1 MKGLYANFTQNLH
14 PGRARE
20 DILVSSI
27 PVRSQMEK
35 ERSKRVEEANKES
48 RKKIETN
55 SSRLTTREIIA
66 KRIKRNLSQDAAVP
80 QTITGKSSR
89 FLGAVSR
96 RYPGRKQSLLKRLSE
111 CSLSPCSEEYACVMQ
126 GFKETEVEPE
136 SIFVAPSRQT
146 RNRKISFNGFGQGSK
161 YSSAKLSSEFESA
174 LSFRPRPRGN
184 TLPARINDVK
194 VIPTAGTLQPGG
206 KTKPAADRH
215 VLDVK
220 LAWQGTNDDLNLP
233 TKKLEK
239 KRHVSLSDLP
249 QRQLSGGT
257 REEKNNRKLSETFQN
272 ELLPGRS
279 DKSGRKIPQRKKP
292 DIDLPKI
299 EEIILTD
306 HLQIKASDAEIC
318 QHENRGNVITA
329 EQTDD
334 ENPALQRL
342 ASIPQRERSYSSEYF
357 TDSKGTTSR
366 VKAKLSYS
374 ISSGPVLCNRST
386 TEANWNR
393 RDIDAESPK
402 NYFETQLGQPSSSIG
417 RRTSQFAITRANI
430 SRVGKAALVAS
441 RLLKIH
447 YRENGAKKVSITEEE
462 KELEKLFEE
471 MKDCRY
477 LRKNTSEMK
486 I

>member
-1 MKGLYANFTQNLH
+1 
-14 PGRARE
+14 
-20 DILVSSI
+20 
-27 PVRSQMEK
+27 MEK
-35 ERSKRVEEANKES
+35 ERSKCVEETNKES
-48 RKKIETN
+48 RKKIQTN

-184 TLPARINDVK
+184 TLPARINGVK
-194 VIPTAGTLQPGG
+194 VIPAAGTLQPGG

-215 VLDVK
+215 VFDVK

-272 ELLPGRS
+272 DLLP
-279 DKSGRKIPQRKKP
+279 DATAKKP

-306 HLQIKASDAEIC
+306 HLQIKPSEAEIC

-342 ASIPQRERSYSSEYF
+342 ASLPQRERSYSSEYF
-357 TDSKGTTSR
+357 TESKGTTSR

-374 ISSGPVLCNRST
+374 ISSDPVLCNRST

-402 NYFETQLGQPSSSIG
+402 NYFETQLGQPSSLG